1 MVFNGNVLQKRIA
14 DRQKREEKPALLS
27 PTEARG
33 RRAAGWRGLSVDL
46 IENDDLLAQQSGQDP
61 DKRDDWADVAI
72 GSDEQLDGVIVQM
85 IWSRS
90 GLDRTRLSEFWN
102 ECDPK
107 GEGFLDLD
115 SFVKGM
121 WRIDEELRRTQTHAL
136 KSTSNVSLS
145 SLKSRR
151 SQAGPRTQKPKDI
164 LR

>member
-1 MVFNGNVLQKRIA
+1 MNFGETISSSPSSFLTYNVR
-14 DRQKREEKPALLS
+14 
-27 PTEARG
+27 
-33 RRAAGWRGLSVDL
+33 
-46 IENDDLLAQQSGQDP
+46 
-61 DKRDDWADVAI
+61 
-72 GSDEQLDGVIVQM
+72 
-85 IWSRS
+85 
-90 GLDRTRLSEFWN
+90 N

-145 SLKSRR
+145 SLKSRL
-151 SQAGPRTQKPKDI
+151 SQANPRTQKPKDI